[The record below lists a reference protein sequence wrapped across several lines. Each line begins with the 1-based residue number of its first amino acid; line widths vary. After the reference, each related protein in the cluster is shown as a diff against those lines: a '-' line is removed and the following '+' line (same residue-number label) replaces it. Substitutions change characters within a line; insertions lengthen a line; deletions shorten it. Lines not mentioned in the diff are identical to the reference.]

1 MRHLSCI
8 ALVGVFL
15 AALTMPAAAAN
26 AGAEYSI
33 IAEGAVS
40 CGAWIQGREAATI
53 IPMSAPSPVF

>member
-15 AALTMPAAAAN
+15 AALTMPAAAD